1 MLAECRDLGVLAD
14 DVTEQDEVE
23 ALHRLLTLTPARLVG
38 VSVADAVGDRRTI
51 NQPGTIDE
59 YPNWRVPL
67 ADGDGRVVLLD
78 DVVMSDRARSLAGTI
93 TGRADKIA
101 GEPRRDCG

>member
-1 MLAECRDLGVLAD
+1 LTDEAC
-14 DVTEQDEVE
+14 EQDEVD

-38 VSVADAVGDRRTI
+38 VSVADAIGDRRTI

-67 ADGDGRVVLLD
+67 ADGTGRPLLLED
-78 DVVMSDRARSLAGTI
+78 IVTSDRARSLAGAI
-93 TGRADKIA
+93 TD
-101 GEPRRDCG
+101 RRR

>member
-1 MLAECRDLGVLAD
+1 MLIGERFSPSAEISACSSTDGSQQ
-14 DVTEQDEVE
+14 EQIE
-23 ALHRLLTLTPARLVG
+23 ALHRLLTLTPARLIG

-67 ADGDGRVVLLD
+67 ADGDGHPILLED
-78 DVVMSDRARSLAGTI
+78 IVASERARSLAGTVAGDRR
-93 TGRADKIA
+93 GR
-101 GEPRRDCG
+101 

>member
-1 MLAECRDLGVLAD
+1 MPNAEPCSPSVVISACSPTDASP
-14 DVTEQDEVE
+14 QDQVE
-23 ALHRLLTLTPARLVG
+23 ALHRLLTLTPARLIG

-67 ADGDGRVVLLD
+67 ADGDGRPLLLED
-78 DVVMSDRARSLAGTI
+78 IVASKRARSLADAI
-93 TGRADKIA
+93 TDH
-101 GEPRRDCG
+101 RR

>member
-1 MLAECRDLGVLAD
+1 
-14 DVTEQDEVE
+14 
-23 ALHRLLTLTPARLVG
+23 LTPARLVG

-67 ADGDGRVVLLD
+67 ADGDGRPVLLE
-78 DVVMSDRARSLAGTI
+78 DVMASGRARSLADT
-93 TGRADKIA
+93 IA
-101 GEPRRDCG
+101 GVRLPS

>member
-1 MLAECRDLGVLAD
+1 VFAECRNLGVLAD
-14 DVTEQDEVE
+14 NASQQEEVE
-23 ALHRLLTLTPARLVG
+23 ALHRLLTLTPARLIG

-67 ADGDGRVVLLD
+67 ADGDGRPLLLEDIVV
-78 DVVMSDRARSLAGTI
+78 SKQARSLAGAI
-93 TGRADKIA
+93 TTH
-101 GEPRRDCG
+101 RR